1 MTNVVI
7 VEDDH
12 DGAEVLEEYLR
23 LKGIN
28 VLAKGYNGLEAVQLY
43 QKFRPD
49 YVLLDMLMPIYD
61 GFYGLRKIQEFDS
74 KAKVIVLSASVSE
87 DEKEK
92 LIELGVTAIFQKPY
106 EIDSLVARLESGNNE
121 NKVSLEKNKNLSA
134 Y

>member
-43 QKFRPD
+43 KKLRPD

-74 KAKVIVLSASVSE
+74 KAKVIILSASVTE
-87 DEKEK
+87 EEQDK
-92 LIELGVTAIFQKPY
+92 LRALGVSAIFQKPY
-106 EIDSLVARLESGNNE
+106 EIDSLVARLESGDNE
-121 NKVSLEKNKNLSA
+121 KEASLETK
-134 Y
+134 

>member
-43 QKFRPD
+43 KKLRPD

-74 KAKVIVLSASVSE
+74 KAKVIILSASVTE
-87 DEKEK
+87 EEQDK
-92 LIELGVTAIFQKPY
+92 LRALGVSAIFQKPY
-106 EIDSLVARLESGNNE
+106 EVDSLVARLESGNNE
-121 NKVSLEKNKNLSA
+121 KEASLETK
-134 Y
+134 